1 METEPDPEWDDLL
14 EEIASPVLLQLSNT
28 LQHSGTSGTHFFYK
42 VAPAS
47 QAVLCGA
54 CWAILSFLLLVA
66 CCGLPAQL
74 LRERKV
80 LAGQGMERPM
90 LYALLLTM
98 FLDHYSTDNYQTSM
112 PMMSEEFNVSQVEMG
127 LSVLVHLLSFAIFIL
142 ILGPLSDRVGRR
154 PVILASQAFLVISTL
169 ACGCA
174 DSFFWFMAGRACQGA
189 ASSVYCVVLAAVRDC
204 YPDEV
209 QRTTVTG
216 LVFATA
222 TMGPLVAPVMGGL
235 TASILGWRY
244 AFCNVAVGAFVLH
257 LFSYFV
263 VKETAP
269 PYEDSRDKYLAS
281 VARVIGC
288 KRRLLIIVCLGG
300 FKSFFDIIA
309 ASSGFIL
316 VWQYHFSNTGASI
329 LSSLI
334 ALAGILGIML
344 QSSGWVPKVLIS
356 SYTPLIL
363 PAAIAMLLA
372 GLMFESS
379 FVGYIGSICFAQVM
393 LYPPI
398 MGMMTD
404 FLEELQDIAGLA
416 ASLQTSGA
424 QLISTLVALP
434 GVVAATGGECPM
446 LKALAMCLILTQA
459 LLWIGLVPFG
469 LWTSEAKLAS

>member
-1 METEPDPEWDDLL
+1 MELEPGSEWDDLL
-14 EEIASPVLLQLSNT
+14 EEMASPVLLQLSNT
-28 LQHSGTSGTHFFYK
+28 LQQSGTSGTHFFYK
-42 VAPAS
+42 VAPAT

-66 CCGLPAQL
+66 CCGLPAQV

-80 LAGQGMERPM
+80 LAGHGMERPM

-154 PVILASQAFLVISTL
+154 PVILASQVFLVISTL

-244 AFCNVAVGAFVLH
+244 AFCNVAFGAFMLNI
-257 LFSYFV
+257 FSFFV
-263 VKETAP
+263 VKETAA
-269 PYEDSRDKYLAS
+269 PYEDTRDKYLVS
-281 VARVIGC
+281 VARVVGC

-316 VWQYHFSNTGASI
+316 VWQYHFSNAGASI

-344 QSSGWVPKVLIS
+344 QSSGWVPKVRIS

-372 GLMFESS
+372 GLMFEDS

-459 LLWIGLVPFG
+459 LLWIGLVPLG